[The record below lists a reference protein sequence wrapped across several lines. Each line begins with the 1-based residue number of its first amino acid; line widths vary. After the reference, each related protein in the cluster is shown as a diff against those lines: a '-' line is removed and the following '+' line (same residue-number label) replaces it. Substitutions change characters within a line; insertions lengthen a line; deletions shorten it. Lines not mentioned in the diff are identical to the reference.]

1 VVAYPVAHRMAAVPG
16 GVVPDQQQSREA
28 LGGALGGA
36 PRQERD
42 RDGTDGTPRDQPE
55 PHLLP
60 LRRLRPPQQPI
71 TGQGLGSRSIRR
83 RGDLLQ
89 LRRGLGGC
97 PTMLRRLRQPAPP
110 NVVTKT

>member
-1 VVAYPVAHRMAAVPG
+1 MIRRPPRSTLFPYTTLFR
-16 GVVPDQQQSREA
+16 SA

-60 LRRLRPPQQPI
+60 LRRRRPSQQPI
-71 TGQGLGSRSIRR
+71 TGQGLGSRSIR
-83 RGDLLQ
+83 GPGLLWAAGRSEEHTSELQ
-89 LRRGLGGC
+89 SQSNLVC
-97 PTMLRRLRQPAPP
+97 RL
-110 NVVTKT
+110 